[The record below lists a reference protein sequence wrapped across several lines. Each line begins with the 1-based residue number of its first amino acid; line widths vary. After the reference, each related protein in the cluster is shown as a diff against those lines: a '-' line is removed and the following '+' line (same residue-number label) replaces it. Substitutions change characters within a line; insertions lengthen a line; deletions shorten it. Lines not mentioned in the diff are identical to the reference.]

1 MLKSCINRQAFWRRS
16 WYGWSYDIKQAYNII
31 VVYLQAAGEVDE
43 EDGEDGMEKKLEKE
57 EEIEGGNMVFS
68 V

>member
-1 MLKSCINRQAFWRRS
+1 MLKSCIKRQAFREGVVGMVSRM
-16 WYGWSYDIKQAYNII
+16 ILNRQCNII
-31 VVYLQAAGEVDE
+31 VVYLQAEEEVDE
-43 EDGEDGMEKKLEKE
+43 KDGEEEVGK